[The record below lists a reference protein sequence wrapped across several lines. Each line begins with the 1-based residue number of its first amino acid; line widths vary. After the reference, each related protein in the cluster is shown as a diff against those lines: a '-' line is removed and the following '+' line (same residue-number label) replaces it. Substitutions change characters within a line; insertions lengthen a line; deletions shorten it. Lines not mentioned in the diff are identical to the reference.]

1 MIGRLTGRLL
11 VKQPPE
17 LVVDVGG
24 VGYELEAPMSTFY
37 ELPEVGAQVT
47 LFTHLIVREDAH
59 QLFGFAREPER
70 RLFRALLKVSG
81 VGAKMALAVLSGMG
95 ADEFARC
102 IANDDVT
109 ALTRLPGVGKKT
121 AQRLIVE
128 MRDRLDAE
136 GLHDVLPGAAPAAS
150 VGAGEAEAEAGADP
164 VADAT
169 SALIALGY
177 KGPEASRMIRQ
188 VDTSGLTTE
197 EIIRRALQAG
207 LR

>member
-1 MIGRLTGRLL
+1 MIGRLTGRLR

-24 VGYELEAPMSTFY
+24 VGYEVAAPMSTFY
-37 ELPEVGAQVT
+37 ELPGVGAEVT

-150 VGAGEAEAEAGADP
+150 AGTVEADAGTDQ

-188 VDTSGLTTE
+188 VNPSGLTTE